1 MAQPLKISL
10 PSSARCAALCRR
22 SSCPPCRGS
31 LQPTEAS
38 PSPSTSRSPPPPPPP
53 FPPLLARAFVYNLE
67 INSNG
72 KTPSPPLSP
81 SLRRSPLLMPL
92 PYSSLGPPPIL
103 SWTVVAASI
112 GSRSAKLPVCSL
124 PRSHSR
130 PSSSTL
136 ITPGRLTHSRKFVE

>member
-10 PSSARCAALCRR
+10 PSSAWCAALCRR

-38 PSPSTSRSPPPPPPP
+38 PSPSTSRSPPLPPPPSSP
-53 FPPLLARAFVYNLE
+53 RSRFRLQSSDQLKWENSFAAVVTIAEALPPSHAP
-67 INSNG
+67 
-72 KTPSPPLSP
+72 TH
-81 SLRRSPLLMPL
+81 
-92 PYSSLGPPPIL
+92 SSLGPPPIL

-112 GSRSAKLPVCSL
+112 GSRSAKLPGCPL
-124 PRSHSR
+124 PHSHSR